1 MGGDT
6 SGRLIGR
13 RAVIGALGTV
23 VAAAA
28 ISAGTQ
34 DGTGQRTNRSQA
46 GGEWPM
52 QTGDRG
58 NAEFDRG
65 SAGPS
70 ESVASVWTVDQDGGN
85 DRRSSGPVVTLEGA
99 APTETDTG
107 TPTSAETETPMPTG
121 TDTPTVTGTG
131 TPTITSSPTA
141 EATGSEGPG
150 FGLTIAIGGVLGGLA
165 HYGADLV
172 HGPDE

>member
-6 SGRLIGR
+6 PGRLIGR

-34 DGTGQRTNRSQA
+34 DGTGQRIHRSQA
-46 GGEWPM
+46 EGEWPM
-52 QTGDRG
+52 QTHDRG
-58 NAEFDRG
+58 NAEFDRE

-70 ESVASVWTVDQDGGN
+70 EGAATVWTVDQDGGD
-85 DRRSSGPVVTLEGA
+85 DRRVSGQGVTLEGA
-99 APTETDTG
+99 APAKTDTG
-107 TPTSAETETPMPTG
+107 PPTPTETGTPMPTG

-131 TPTITSSPTA
+131 TPTITSSPTDKVA
-141 EATGSEGPG
+141 GSEGSG
-150 FGLTIAIGGVLGGLA
+150 FGLTITIGGVLGGLA

-172 HGPDE
+172 RGPDE